1 MPRQRPQRPAR
12 ARHER
17 RVGAVEDVESKKLVE
32 PDHPI
37 EVSARG
43 RMERAGKPPIGH
55 MIGQTPTWQNRN
67 IQSRAQ
73 KSVTPRGEDANIM
86 AAILE
91 NARELH
97 AIALQSSFREKP
109 NNA

>member
-1 MPRQRPQRPAR
+1 
-12 ARHER
+12 
-17 RVGAVEDVESKKLVE
+17 
-32 PDHPI
+32 
-37 EVSARG
+37 
-43 RMERAGKPPIGH
+43 

-109 NNA
+109 NNAERDPQCWSFRPAPRAHPADD